1 MNEQINPKTVHKP
14 LGKYSHTV
22 RVPANA
28 EWLAIAGQVGMNAK
42 GEIASGV
49 RRQTE
54 RALRNILACL
64 RANGMTKE
72 HLVKLTIYLTD
83 ARHVEE
89 MRAARSKVLGDDV
102 QPASTLVIVD
112 GLASPEFLVEVE
124 AWAARA

>member
-14 LGKYSHTV
+14 LGMYSHTV
-22 RVPANA
+22 KVPANA

-54 RALRNILACL
+54 RAFRNVQACL
-64 RANGMTKE
+64 RANRMTKE

-102 QPASTLVIVD
+102 RPASTLVIVD

-124 AWAARA
+124 AWAAKA